1 MNDENSLEK
10 LDKRKNLYI
19 YQKLQNMYFERC
31 PHCETDIE
39 LGSKNCPH
47 CLSDIEVENENHLI
61 HSEPLEA
68 VLKDILQVDNE
79 NHLIHSK
86 PLEIDKE
93 TRLKNRLTNLL
104 REWEG
109 LLVLM
114 VVIGLF
120 FLFIWRVW
128 VFISYGFWED
138 LIDRY

>member
-47 CLSDIEVENENHLI
+47 CLFDIEVE
-61 HSEPLEA
+61 
-68 VLKDILQVDNE
+68 NE